1 MRQCKSNPTKRIK
14 KTINEIVDE
23 YLVGKMT
30 YEECLERVW
39 SVGEPVWKSLILEFQ
54 KKCKGY
60 IQLEDLEASAYEA
73 VATALRYV
81 KPDRNAFSYI
91 RGYVRGY
98 LLNQINAIA
107 FPFRVRSGDNVQVE
121 RVLIDVFDDKPD
133 NDETCLIPDALITY
147 DGFAE
152 VEIRDILKR
161 LLTPTERKITTMLM
175 DGYEPEEIMSEL
187 RLKPAEYNELVAS
200 IRRKLGREMGLDGV
214 GGDGGVEPPFPV
226 PH

>member
-73 VATALRYV
+73 VAIALRRV
-81 KPDRNAFSYI
+81 KPNRNSFSYI
-91 RGYVRGY
+91 RSYVKGYII
-98 LLNQINAIA
+98 NQIAYIA
-107 FPFRVRSGDNVQVE
+107 FPFRVRSGDEVQIE
-121 RVLIDVFDDKPD
+121 RVPLDVFDDNPE
-133 NDETCLIPDALITY
+133 NEQIQETPDALITY
-147 DGFAE
+147 DGFVG
-152 VEIRDILKR
+152 VEIRDMLNQ

-200 IRRKLGREMGLDGV
+200 IRRKIGREMGLDGV
-214 GGDGGVEPPFPV
+214 GGDGGS
-226 PH
+226 

>member
-14 KTINEIVDE
+14 KTINEIVGE

-73 VATALRYV
+73 VAIALRRV
-81 KPDRNAFSYI
+81 KPNHNSFSYI
-91 RGYVRGY
+91 RSYVKGYII
-98 LLNQINAIA
+98 NQIAYIA
-107 FPFRVRSGDNVQVE
+107 FPFRVRSGDEVQIE
-121 RVLIDVFDDKPD
+121 RVPLDVFDDNPE
-133 NDETCLIPDALITY
+133 NEQIQETPDALITY
-147 DGFAE
+147 DGFVG
-152 VEIRDILKR
+152 VEIRDMLNQ
-161 LLTPTERKITTMLM
+161 LLTPTERKIATMLM

-187 RLKPAEYNELVAS
+187 GLKPAEYNELVAS

-214 GGDGGVEPPFPV
+214 GGDGGS
-226 PH
+226 